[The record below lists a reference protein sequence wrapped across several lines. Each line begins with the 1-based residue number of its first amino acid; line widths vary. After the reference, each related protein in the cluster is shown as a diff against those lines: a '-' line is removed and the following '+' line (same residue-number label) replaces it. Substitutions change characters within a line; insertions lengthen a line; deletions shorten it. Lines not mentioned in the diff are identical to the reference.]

1 MVRSGRVRGL
11 ALLITVAALAVVG
24 AVASLGLG
32 AQQHAAEF
40 TLKFGYVTGAAHP
53 YGQTMAQFERIVEQA
68 SNGRVDIVPQPLYA
82 QGDDVQLLNDV
93 KGNVISGGAV
103 STIAFTTGN
112 IKSYVALQMPFLIDN
127 YALEQR
133 VISNSSGIARQML
146 KKGSD
151 KAGLVG
157 LALFE
162 GGMRQFAL
170 KDKDVNS
177 AADLKGLKIRVPPGT
192 VIADTMSALG
202 ASPTPI
208 AIGQV
213 FQSIQSGV
221 VDGLEANSALISTF
235 RLDNAGVKHISI
247 ANLFPFPAA
256 VVMSKA
262 AMSALPADIQAILRD
277 SAKDLPAYSISVVSG
292 AANTTN
298 VPALNCSRGVKYH
311 QVPPAGRTSL
321 IKAVRKVYTKFQKDK
336 QVAAFISQIQKLKA
350 RPAFKSGAPTDVPPP
365 NCLE

>member
-1 MVRSGRVRGL
+1 MVRSGRRKRLVLL
-11 ALLITVAALAVVG
+11 ATVAALG
-24 AVASLGLG
+24 AIGAAASLGMG
-32 AQQHAAEF
+32 ARSHAAEF

-53 YGQTMAQFERIVEQA
+53 YGQTMLQFERIVEQA
-68 SNGRVDIVPQPLYA
+68 TNGRVDIQPQALYA

-103 STIAFTTGN
+103 STTVFTTGKIN
-112 IKSYVALQMPFLIDN
+112 SYVALQMPFLIDN

-133 VISNSSGIARQML
+133 VISNSSGIAQQML

-170 KDKDVNS
+170 KDKVINT
-177 AADLKGLKIRVPPGT
+177 AADVRGLKIRVPPGT
-192 VIADTMSALG
+192 VISDTFRALG

-213 FQSIQSGV
+213 FQSVQTGV
-221 VDGLEANSALISTF
+221 VDGMEANSALVSTF
-235 RLDNAGVKHISI
+235 RFDNAGIKNISI

-256 VVMSKA
+256 VVMSKEA
-262 AMSALPADIQAILRD
+262 FNALPADVRATLRD
-277 SAKDLPAYSISVVSG
+277 AAKDLPAYSISVVSG
-292 AANTTN
+292 TGNTTN

-311 QVPPAGRTSL
+311 QVPSSGRTSM
-321 IKAVRKVYTKFQKDK
+321 IRAVRSVYTKYQKDK

-350 RPAFKSGAPTDVPPP
+350 RPAFKGGPTDVPPAS
-365 NCLE
+365 CLS